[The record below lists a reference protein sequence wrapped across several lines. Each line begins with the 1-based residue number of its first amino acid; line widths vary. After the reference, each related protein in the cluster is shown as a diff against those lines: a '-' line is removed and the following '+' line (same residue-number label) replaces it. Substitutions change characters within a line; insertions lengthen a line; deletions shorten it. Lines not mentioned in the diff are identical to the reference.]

1 MLTVNSS
8 SVHQVGCSPVCP
20 SPVSVPPVWAAATP
34 ASPGNGPKPAGWS
47 GPGSYQIAA
56 FALGP
61 SVLKTL
67 CVPFRSKVSISSSPT
82 GLLTVCPARSSKPD
96 VQGTHLPSAGL
107 QAEKSDVGLRT
118 LPVQEPLQPNYSP
131 VCGLPTWG
139 VWDLS
144 ILWICPSWPSCGS
157 FLMYLVL
164 VASSLFHQWL
174 FWRCDFGVLLK
185 RGELKVFLLRHLG
198 CFLISFL

>member
-1 MLTVNSS
+1 M
-8 SVHQVGCSPVCP
+8 
-20 SPVSVPPVWAAATP
+20 
-34 ASPGNGPKPAGWS
+34 
-47 GPGSYQIAA
+47 
-56 FALGP
+56 
-61 SVLKTL
+61 LKTL

-144 ILWICPSWPSCGS
+144 IL
-157 FLMYLVL
+157 
-164 VASSLFHQWL
+164 
-174 FWRCDFGVLLK
+174 
-185 RGELKVFLLRHLG
+185 
-198 CFLISFL
+198 

>member
-1 MLTVNSS
+1 ML
-8 SVHQVGCSPVCP
+8 HRKCDAVC
-20 SPVSVPPVWAAATP
+20 
-34 ASPGNGPKPAGWS
+34 G
-47 GPGSYQIAA
+47 I
-56 FALGP
+56 
-61 SVLKTL
+61 
-67 CVPFRSKVSISSSPT
+67 VSISSSPT

-144 ILWICPSWPSCGS
+144 IL
-157 FLMYLVL
+157 
-164 VASSLFHQWL
+164 
-174 FWRCDFGVLLK
+174 
-185 RGELKVFLLRHLG
+185 
-198 CFLISFL
+198 